1 MKPTNDRS
9 DTHTFSGS
17 AFFYSQ
23 SPDGSRTTHNERPLK
38 RLHLNDHGVKLVGID
53 TPYTDP
59 AKSEQLES
67 HRAIAERDMAIL
79 GGLTLRGVPDGVYTL
94 LALPLKLEGADA
106 APVRAAMIV
115 A

>member
-1 MKPTNDRS
+1 M
-9 DTHTFSGS
+9 
-17 AFFYSQ
+17 
-23 SPDGSRTTHNERPLK
+23 K

-53 TPYTDP
+53 TPSIDP

-67 HRAIAERDMAIL
+67 HMAVAERDRAIL
-79 GGLTLRGVPDGVYTL
+79 EGLALRGVPDGVYTL
-94 LALPLKLEGADA
+94 LALALKLEGADA